1 MKEYTLKVKNVD
13 DLVPEIADAFGT
25 NYENKF
31 GEFSLEVPE
40 HLGTGNISGINF
52 PNGIGLHIIDC
63 EFVEDTKFTFKNNE
77 LNSLRFMYCMKGE
90 MRHRFSS
97 SDDDVIVRRA
107 EHLIV
112 AAKYN
117 EDQAFTFKSKKPV
130 VMCYLEINK
139 TKFQEQLSYDL
150 SMIDEVYYPLF
161 ADVNALTQIQQKG
174 YYSLQISDIIDDI
187 LTFDDV
193 GLVRTN
199 FLGAKALEAVSLML
213 RLYKEDSNNDQ
224 KKLTLRLADLDNV
237 NAAVKYIENNID
249 SLTTIPEIAKAV
261 GIEPYRLQE
270 GFKKNYQLTVN
281 DYIKEYRLKRSLSM
295 LTSENMNVSEV
306 VYALGLS
313 SRSYFSK
320 IFKEKYGVAPS
331 SLISSK
337 DETL

>member
-25 NYENKF
+25 NYENNF
-31 GEFSLEVPE
+31 GEFCLEIPE

-63 EFVEDTKFTFKNNE
+63 DFKEDTKFIFKNNK

-90 MRHRFSS
+90 MCHRFSS
-97 SDDDVIVRRA
+97 SDDDVTLRRA

-117 EDQAFTFKSKKPV
+117 EDQAFTFKSKKAV
-130 VMCYLEINK
+130 LMCYLEINK
-139 TKFQEQLSYDL
+139 NKFQDQLSYDL

-174 YYSLQISDIIDDI
+174 FYSLQISDIINDI
-187 LTFDDV
+187 LAFDDD

-237 NAAVKYIENNID
+237 TAAVKYIENNIET
-249 SLTTIPEIAKAV
+249 LTTIPEISKAV

-270 GFKKNYQLTVN
+270 GFKRNYQLTVN
-281 DYIKEYRLKRSLSM
+281 DYIKEYRLKRALSM
-295 LTSENMNVSEV
+295 LTSEDMNVSEV

-331 SLISSK
+331 ALIHNK
-337 DETL
+337 E